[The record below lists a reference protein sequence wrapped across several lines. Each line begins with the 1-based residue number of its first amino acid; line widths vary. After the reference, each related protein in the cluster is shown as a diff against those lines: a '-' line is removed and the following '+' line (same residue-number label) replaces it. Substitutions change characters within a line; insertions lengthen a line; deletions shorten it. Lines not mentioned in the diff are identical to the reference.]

1 MSVLSGKQKHL
12 DVFFLFTGC
21 GHMLVHT
28 ACDVCNVCDMFRV
41 VSVLDESNVSACFDI
56 QNKKHREITGKKDV
70 TVLVCMLGY
79 IEGKERDVVV
89 ICFYLGFVKHC
100 LALSMSV
107 LYQLLL

>member
-1 MSVLSGKQKHL
+1 M
-12 DVFFLFTGC
+12 FTGC
-21 GHMLVHT
+21 GHNVGTYT

-89 ICFYLGFVKHC
+89 ICFYLGFVKHS